1 MITFTAQGGI
11 MMNHWLLGWNIF
23 VHIHRE
29 TKRRVYIAP
38 IPLRIHTKLQLS
50 KGLRLFWLIVSKGH
64 GSNEH
69 TYLKQKSLSV
79 VNLREYIF

>member
-29 TKRRVYIAP
+29 TKRLCVYSTDSTQNP
-38 IPLRIHTKLQLS
+38 H